1 MSGVEGL
8 QSGTVNVEGTNLYFE
23 LAGHGTPLV
32 LGHAGFVDSRMWDE
46 QFEVF
51 AQHYRTLRYD
61 RRGFGRSDAA
71 NGNFSHW
78 QDLSALMNTL
88 GLEAAHLVGSSMGGA
103 VMVDFALEHPEKA
116 KSLVLISSAL
126 NGLQPQGEPP
136 KPLQGLMAALKAN
149 DLDRAAAL
157 AVDIWVA
164 GPRRKAERVSL
175 PVRLSAQEMALTAL
189 KNVTVQEEPLA
200 PPAAQRLGELRLPTL
215 VVVGELDD
223 VSVQETGQRLTAGIA
238 SAREI
243 TVSGAAHMLNME
255 KPAQFNHQVL
265 EFLKG
270 IAG

>member
-1 MSGVEGL
+1 MIGIERL
-8 QSGTVNVEGTNLYFE
+8 QSGMVQLEGTNLYFE

-46 QFEVF
+46 QFQAF

-61 RRGFGRSDAA
+61 RRGFGRSDPA
-71 NGNFSHW
+71 NGNFSHR

-103 VMVDFALEHPEKA
+103 VMIDFALEYPEKA
-116 KSLVLISSAL
+116 KSLVLVSSDL

-136 KPLQGLMAALKAN
+136 KPLQDLMAALAAN
-149 DLDRAAAL
+149 DQDRAAAL

-164 GPRRKAERVSL
+164 GPRRKAEEVSSQ
-175 PVRLSAQEMALTAL
+175 VRLSAQEMALTAL
-189 KNVTVQEEPLA
+189 KNVTVEDEPLV
-200 PPAAQRLGELRLPTL
+200 PPAVQRLGELRLPTL

-223 VSVQETGQRLTAGIA
+223 VSIHETGRRLTAGIV

-243 TVSGAAHMLNME
+243 TVSGTAHMLNME
-255 KPAQFNHQVL
+255 KPALFNHQVL
-265 EFLKG
+265 EFLKST
-270 IAG
+270 AA